1 MSNFDDMKLAV
12 ESLSGGKNTVL
23 FDDLGLPSIM
33 VRIPLFKSIDVM
45 TGGKDAAHPM
55 FVVSGIQKPEVMISK
70 YQNIV
75 MYDRAYSL
83 PFKDPKTG
91 VNFDTAKAYCE
102 SKGLGWH
109 LTTNA
114 EWAGIALW
122 CKKNGFMPRGNNY
135 YGADH
140 SAPHEKGVETYFDS
154 GAGKTGRV
162 ATGSGPASWAHDNT
176 NEGIFDLNGN
186 VWEWVGGLRLNNG
199 EIQIIP
205 NNDAANAVDQSAT
218 SPLWKAILQDG
229 SLVAPGTANTLKVD
243 NSTAGDSTTTSH
255 DVGGDP
261 RINTA
266 VENPMYVPGGQ
277 VDYGYSTT
285 TFEAL
290 TAKSGVTIPNILKV
304 LGLFPVDSA
313 HGADGFYARN
323 YGERLPLRGGGWSN
337 ASFAGVFY
345 VNLSHSRA
353 FAYSNFGFRSAFV
366 AL

>member
-12 ESLSGGKNTVL
+12 EALSGGKNTVL

-33 VRIPLFKSIDVM
+33 VRIPLFKSLDVM
-45 TGGKDAAHPM
+45 AGGDDAAHPM
-55 FVVSGIQKPEVMISK
+55 FVVSSVQRPEVMVSK

-83 PFKDPKTG
+83 PYKDPKTS
-91 VNFDTAKAYCE
+91 VNFDQSKLFSE
-102 SKGLGWH
+102 NKGLGWH
-109 LTTNA
+109 LMTNA

-122 CKKNGFMPRGNNY
+122 CKKNGFMPRGNNN

-140 SAPHEKGVETYFDS
+140 SAPHEKGVETHKADETR
-154 GAGKTGRV
+154 TGRV

-218 SPLWKAILQDG
+218 SPLWKAMLQDG

-243 NSTAGDSTTTSH
+243 NTTAGDSTTTSH

-266 VENPMYVPGGQ
+266 IENPMYIPGGQ
-277 VDYGYSTT
+277 FDYGYSYTT
-285 TFEAL
+285 YETLA
-290 TAKSGVTIPNILKV
+290 AKAGVTIPNLLKA
-304 LGLFPVDSA
+304 LGMFPVDSA
-313 HGADGFYARN
+313 HGADGFYTRN
-323 YGERLPLRGGGWSN
+323 YGERLPIRGGDWGY
-337 ASFAGVFY
+337 ASIAGVFS
-345 VNLSHSRA
+345 VDLRLSRA
-353 FAYSNFGFRSAFV
+353 FAGTAIGFRSAFV
-366 AL
+366 VL